1 MYDPNRKANQWYAN
15 SSCSSN
21 VSHVSH
27 PFTCSHR
34 DDRGKPKLSLR
45 AVETGPLML
54 SQKWA
59 LKMCARVTSLINH
72 TLNGIIEVS
81 LAQSLNWG
89 CTDKLIVIQNSTSS
103 LRKHRQQGECSGPRV
118 KIVPCVSL
126 AQCNQNADIDVHWN
140 ACLIYRCCW
149 LYSCSL

>member
-59 LKMCARVTSLINH
+59 LKNVHESN
-72 TLNGIIEVS
+72 VS
-81 LAQSLNWG
+81 HQPYLEW
-89 CTDKLIVIQNSTSS
+89 QN
-103 LRKHRQQGECSGPRV
+103 
-118 KIVPCVSL
+118 
-126 AQCNQNADIDVHWN
+126 
-140 ACLIYRCCW
+140 
-149 LYSCSL
+149 